1 MKKETVK
8 NKLAKF
14 SDLLENKKAEINIM
28 LVDQKNQR
36 KKPYK
41 GFMLK
46 TKLED
51 VYETI
56 STSFLFLNE
65 EIDKRTL
72 DVYDLVISIDDSV

>member
-14 SDLLENKKAEINIM
+14 SDLVENKKAEINIM

-51 VYETI
+51 VY
-56 STSFLFLNE
+56 
-65 EIDKRTL
+65 
-72 DVYDLVISIDDSV
+72 